1 VSAFDVKDIKRTES
15 YNPKRPVA

>member
-1 VSAFDVKDIKRTES
+1 VIAFDVKDIKRTES